1 MIIYLK
7 SRTKKYDA
15 KAEYNK
21 NDGKVVVFKGS
32 TISDTVSQG
41 SFRSAKSVETLRK
54 SGCVKNNKLVEDVS
68 FKSASSAANFVTGS
82 STNGKLAWKDE
93 NGTALKDLV

>member
-15 KAEYNK
+15 TAEYDN
-21 NDGKVVVFKGS
+21 NSGNVVVLKGS
-32 TISDTVSQG
+32 VISDTVSQG

-54 SGCVKNNKLVEDVS
+54 SGCVQNNKLIEDVS
-68 FKSASSAANFVTGS
+68 FKSASSAANFITGS

-93 NGTALKDLV
+93 NGTALKDLL

>member
-7 SRTKKYDA
+7 SKTKKYDA
-15 KAEYNK
+15 KAEYDINS
-21 NDGKVVVFKGS
+21 GIVIVLKGS
-32 TISDTVSQG
+32 VISDTISQC

-54 SGCVKNNKLVEDVS
+54 SGCVKNNKLIEDVS

-93 NGTALKDLV
+93 KGTALKDLL